1 MKGKN
6 KLIVVP
12 VLLGAAGL
20 AYWFMSEPDPQEDRG
35 LVASG
40 TVEATE
46 AHLGFQVPGR
56 IVSIA
61 VREGDHVQEGMQL
74 AALDRNELLARR
86 EEARARIAAARSVL
100 AELESGFRKEEIS
113 EAQAAVDA
121 ARVRLRDAERDTAR
135 TKTLFEGGAVSQE
148 AYDKAE
154 LAEQLAKSQLVQI
167 EERFRLLE
175 AGHRQE
181 TIATQRA
188 QIAQAEA
195 SVQVIDAGLD
205 NMLMVASFDGVITVR
220 HREPGETV
228 PGGQAVLTVMNR
240 EDRWVRI
247 FVREDRIGAVKYGT
261 SAEITTDTYPDKTYS
276 GRVIFIA
283 SEAEFTPKSVQTT
296 EERVRLVYAVKVEI
310 TNDPD
315 NDLKPGMPA
324 DVRLEVDET

>member
-1 MKGKN
+1 M
-6 KLIVVP
+6 
-12 VLLGAAGL
+12 
-20 AYWFMSEPDPQEDRG
+20 
-35 LVASG
+35 
-40 TVEATE
+40 
-46 AHLGFQVPGR
+46 
-56 IVSIA
+56 
-61 VREGDHVQEGMQL
+61 
-74 AALDRNELLARR
+74 
-86 EEARARIAAARSVL
+86 L

-113 EAQAAVDA
+113 EAKAAVDA

-154 LAEQLAKSQLVQI
+154 LAEQLATSQLVQI

-195 SVQVIDAGLD
+195 SVRVIDASLD
-205 NMLMVASFDGVITVR
+205 NMLLVASFDGVITVR

-228 PGGQAVLTVMNR
+228 PAGQAVLTVMNR

-261 SAEITTDTYPDKTYS
+261 SAEITTDTYPNKTYS

-296 EERVRLVYAVKVEI
+296 EERVRLVYAVKVQI

-324 DVRLEVDET
+324 DVRLEVNET